1 MDICKYAIGQILT
14 AKRDLKVEKAMSGE
28 IVEVKKDSKVIIGA
42 DKLAH
47 HWDGSIVQPLA
58 KDIVVE
64 GYDAS
69 GLATW
74 IAHILLQEV
83 PCLADVI
90 EDYDINVED
99 FQQTIESALE
109 EVGFYE
115 KL

>member
-14 AKRDLKVEKAMSGE
+14 AKHDIKVEKAMSGE

-47 HWDGSIVQPLA
+47 HWDGSMVQPLS

-74 IAHILLQEV
+74 IAYILLHEV
-83 PCLADVI
+83 PMLGDLI
-90 EDYDINVED
+90 EDYDISAED
-99 FQQTIESALE
+99 IESTIESALE
-109 EVGFYE
+109 EVGF
-115 KL
+115 

>member
-14 AKRDLKVEKAMSGE
+14 AKHDIKVEKAMSGE
-28 IVEVKKDSKVIIGA
+28 TVEVKKDSKVIIGA

-47 HWDGSIVQPLA
+47 HWDGNLVQPLA

-74 IAHILLQEV
+74 IAYILLHEV
-83 PCLADVI
+83 PMLADVI
-90 EDYDINVED
+90 EDYDINAED
-99 FQQTIESALE
+99 IESAIESALE
-109 EVGFYE
+109 EVGF
-115 KL
+115 